1 VPPSTK
7 RNIALAQ
14 VRRPCQANGNLMVE
28 VYALR
33 ELQYA
38 KLMLRAQVA
47 ERPFFAPARRRA
59 TPPDPF

>member
-14 VRRPCQANGNLMVE
+14 VRRPCHAKGNLMVE

-33 ELQYA
+33 EL
-38 KLMLRAQVA
+38 
-47 ERPFFAPARRRA
+47 
-59 TPPDPF
+59 

>member
-1 VPPSTK
+1 
-7 RNIALAQ
+7 
-14 VRRPCQANGNLMVE
+14 VRRPYHAKGNLMVE

-38 KLMLRAQVA
+38 KLMLRAKVTD
-47 ERPFFAPARRRA
+47 RPFFAPARRRA